1 MSARFRVRYLR
12 LGDSAVSEAL
22 VEAVDEAALRLALK
36 AQGQTVLSVR
46 AFGAGISPTAAWSR
60 WRSSRPSFALFC
72 REVRTL
78 LHAGMTIV
86 EAVETL
92 SARER
97 IEGRGDSLSA
107 LLLNRLEQGH
117 SLSVALEQLPYAPTV
132 LVAAVRAGERTSN
145 LIDALDDYL
154 RFDGLVG
161 QLRKKVVSAAIYP
174 ALVSAVGLAITLF
187 LLLVVMPNFA
197 SMYENLRGV
206 SQGAASWTI
215 WISQAVGNH
224 RSLVLTALVLMTAAI
239 LYWVVSGAAR
249 DHMTRIG
256 RAIPWVDRRVEDFQL
271 AMMYQAMALLL
282 KGGYPMVEAMAV
294 AGQSAL
300 SVPLRARLA
309 AARGR
314 IEQGGSVSEA
324 LAQSRLCDEVGRRLM
339 AAAERSGEFYRAADV
354 VSRMHGERFEV
365 FVERVTR
372 VTEPLLLLV
381 VALGVGGLVV
391 MMYLPVFDM
400 ATQLR

>member
-1 MSARFRVRYLR
+1 MSARFQVRHLR
-12 LGDSAVSEAL
+12 LGDSAVSETL

-46 AFGAGISPTAAWSR
+46 ALGIGISPTAAWSR
-60 WRSSRPSFALFC
+60 WRSTRPSFALFC

-161 QLRKKVVSAAIYP
+161 QLRKMVVSAAIYP

-197 SMYENLRGV
+197 SMYENLRGA

-239 LYWVVSGAAR
+239 LYWVGSGAAR

-339 AAAERSGEFYRAADV
+339 AAAERNGEFYRAADV

-365 FVERVTR
+365 FVERATR
-372 VTEPLLLLV
+372 VIEPLLLLV